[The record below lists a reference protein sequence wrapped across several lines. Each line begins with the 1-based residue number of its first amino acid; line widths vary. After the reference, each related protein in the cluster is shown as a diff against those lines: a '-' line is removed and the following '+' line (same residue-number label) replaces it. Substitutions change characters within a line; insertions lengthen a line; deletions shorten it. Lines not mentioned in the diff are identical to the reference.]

1 MFLVWQFYLAFF
13 SHLLLLVLFFQS
25 TLLIYSMSISLST
38 TAAFHHHV
46 LIVFQHHTF
55 LLVQVEEG
63 DGAKGRWHTAGPWH
77 GPVYGVDQCLHH
89 SMARWIHMVSQ
100 WEAALSEAKESIVT
114 RRGHDPFIPTY
125 IFEVHV
131 QRVSTAASAGEPF
144 ELGSP
149 PTISFHSPFIPSH
162 PPTCVRALTPITL
175 KPAPGPSAPASSAS
189 RGLLF
194 EGHKGLAAAIVTV
207 SHQQWPLP
215 RPAVLILPGGPA
227 HPQMSLLGKAA
238 VIISNNVQN
247 ERQAP
252 WPLR

>member
-1 MFLVWQFYLAFF
+1 MILVWQFYLAFF

-149 PTISFHSPFIPSH
+149 PTISFTRLSFH
-162 PPTCVRALTPITL
+162 PTRQP
-175 KPAPGPSAPASSAS
+175 
-189 RGLLF
+189 
-194 EGHKGLAAAIVTV
+194 V
-207 SHQQWPLP
+207 S
-215 RPAVLILPGGPA
+215 
-227 HPQMSLLGKAA
+227 K
-238 VIISNNVQN
+238 
-247 ERQAP
+247 P
-252 WPLR
+252 WPLSPLNLPPVHLRLPRLPAGVCCLRGTKGSLRPSWL